1 MLLEGRTQCDCQ
13 ATCRHLFAAF
23 GHGDA
28 VGHDD
33 KTHDASHFADAAAKA
48 REQNARA
55 GVMFRVTPALPAASR
70 RRRDRIMATSR
81 QTEPRMWRG
90 GDAFTIVVLSP
101 VSPSN
106 QVVMSQ
112 MLSPGVAE
120 PPAKAVAVSGQIAL
134 FLDFD
139 GTLVEIAPSP
149 EDVRIDRRLPEAL
162 DALRQR
168 LGGALALVSGRPVAL
183 LDKMMAPYRFDAAG
197 LHGAQIRLGSEDA
210 PVAAPAEALHAA
222 LRAMV
227 RFANSNVGVIIED
240 KRQSIA
246 LHWRLAPA
254 LADEALALMEGLAA
268 EIGPTM
274 RLQRGKA
281 VAELVPAS
289 ASKGGAI
296 TWLMQQDAYAG
307 RTPVFVGDDVT
318 DEDGFAAVNAASG
331 LSIRIGDGQTCA
343 RHRLASPTALRQ
355 VLLAAA
361 DGGDLTLETFLQ
373 N

>member
-1 MLLEGRTQCDCQ
+1 
-13 ATCRHLFAAF
+13 
-23 GHGDA
+23 
-28 VGHDD
+28 
-33 KTHDASHFADAAAKA
+33 
-48 REQNARA
+48 
-55 GVMFRVTPALPAASR
+55 
-70 RRRDRIMATSR
+70 
-81 QTEPRMWRG
+81 
-90 GDAFTIVVLSP
+90 
-101 VSPSN
+101 
-106 QVVMSQ
+106 MSQ

-120 PPAKAVAVSGQIAL
+120 PPAKAVAVTGQIAL

-210 PVAAPAEALHAA
+210 PVAAPAEALRAA

-331 LSIRIGDGQTCA
+331 LSIRIGEGQTCA

>member
-1 MLLEGRTQCDCQ
+1 
-13 ATCRHLFAAF
+13 
-23 GHGDA
+23 
-28 VGHDD
+28 
-33 KTHDASHFADAAAKA
+33 
-48 REQNARA
+48 
-55 GVMFRVTPALPAASR
+55 
-70 RRRDRIMATSR
+70 
-81 QTEPRMWRG
+81 
-90 GDAFTIVVLSP
+90 
-101 VSPSN
+101 
-106 QVVMSQ
+106 MSQ
-112 MLSPGVAE
+112 MLSPEIAE
-120 PPAKAVAVSGQIAL
+120 PPAKAAARTGQIAL

-149 EDVRIDRRLPEAL
+149 EDVRIDRRLPGAL

-168 LGGALALVSGRPVAL
+168 LGGALALVSGRPVGL
-183 LDKMMAPYRFDAAG
+183 LDEMMAPYRFDAAG

-210 PVAAPAEALHAA
+210 PLAASSEALHTA

-227 RFANSNVGVIIED
+227 RFANANVGVIIED

-254 LADEALALMEGLAA
+254 LADEALALMEKIAA
-268 EIGPTM
+268 EIGPSM

-307 RTPVFVGDDVT
+307 RTPVFIGDDIT
-318 DEDGFAAVNAASG
+318 DEDGFATVNAAEG
-331 LSIRIGDGQTCA
+331 LSIRIGGGETCA
-343 RHRLASPTALRQ
+343 RHRLASPTALHH